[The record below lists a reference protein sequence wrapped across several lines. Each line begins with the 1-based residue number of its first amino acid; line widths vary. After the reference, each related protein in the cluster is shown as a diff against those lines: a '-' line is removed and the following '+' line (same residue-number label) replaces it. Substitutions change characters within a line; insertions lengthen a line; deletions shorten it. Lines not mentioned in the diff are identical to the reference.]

1 MLVNKHRFY
10 ESKYTMEMY
19 IAHHARC
26 CMGGKG
32 EPFECFFRPG
42 DYITDEERHGLCAV
56 DHEFSDIWWDLTHE
70 DELKEMAEMAILAA
84 DRVVCDSTRMS
95 IVLDSLKTSDTVRND
110 LEEAQEIAKIVGESE
125 DVETM
130 TKEHCLPNAWCV
142 AAEKFLTRKYSE
154 RGDERK
160 PSKYWIYY
168 YATDAYLQ
176 HVL

>member
-1 MLVNKHRFY
+1 
-10 ESKYTMEMY
+10 MEMY

-42 DYITDEERHGLCAV
+42 DYITDEE
-56 DHEFSDIWWDLTHE
+56 T
-70 DELKEMAEMAILAA
+70 AA
-84 DRVVCDSTRMS
+84 
-95 IVLDSLKTSDTVRND
+95 SDTVRND